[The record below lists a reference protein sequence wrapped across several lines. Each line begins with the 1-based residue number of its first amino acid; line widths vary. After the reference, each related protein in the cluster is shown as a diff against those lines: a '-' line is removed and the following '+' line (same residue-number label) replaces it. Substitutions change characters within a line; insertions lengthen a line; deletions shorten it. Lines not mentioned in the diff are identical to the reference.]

1 MQHPDLFEKTDSLK
15 SGFFYA
21 IEGIQRCYRINEPD
35 HFLKDLDLNVIGYFD
50 KKEQFH
56 HFNRLQS
63 QLAAKTS
70 LRELLSLSDLKYLD
84 FYQLKDRKIEE
95 VNNSLDE
102 GVEMLKKTV
111 DAFIE
116 RSESDRG
123 IIHSIE
129 ELKRKHLK
137 EYLAPPDLAP

>member
-1 MQHPDLFEKTDSLK
+1 MKHPDLFEKTDSLK

-21 IEGIQRCYRINEPD
+21 VEGIQRCYRINEPD
-35 HFLKDLDLNVIGYFD
+35 HFLKDLELNVIGYFD

-63 QLAAKTS
+63 QWAAKTS

-95 VNNSLDE
+95 VNNSSDE

-123 IIHSIE
+123 IIHSVE

-137 EYLAPPDLAP
+137 EYLAPPDLAH